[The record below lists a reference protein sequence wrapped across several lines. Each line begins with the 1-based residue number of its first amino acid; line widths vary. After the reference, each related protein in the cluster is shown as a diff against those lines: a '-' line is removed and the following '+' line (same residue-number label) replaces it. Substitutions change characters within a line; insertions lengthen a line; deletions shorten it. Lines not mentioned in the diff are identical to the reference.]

1 MTDNRTKN
9 STAKIFISGPNFLQN
24 TLLAECLNKELQ
36 VDCACHPNLT
46 LMDMVAKEPERT
58 CVCLFD
64 CFYCKTE
71 EIDKCLNNGVK
82 INSDNVLPVL
92 FNVNSDSR
100 IEKLVRQ
107 KSIRGIFYQNDSHRV
122 FFKGIRAILRGEL
135 WFTRKILS
143 RCILHPRTNKS
154 ARRLCIPLLSQREN
168 EVLRLLV
175 TGACNQDI
183 AEEMCISL
191 NTVKTHLY
199 NIYKK
204 IGVPNRLKATLWA
217 TNLMVE

>member
-1 MTDNRTKN
+1 MPENPIEN
-9 STAKIFISGPNFLQN
+9 STTKIFISGPNLLQN

-36 VDCACHPNLT
+36 VECACHPSLT
-46 LMDMVAKEPERT
+46 LMDMVEKEPDRT

-71 EIDKCLNNGVK
+71 EIDKRLNNGVK

-135 WFTRKILS
+135 WFTRKMLS
-143 RCILHPRTNKS
+143 RCILHPRTNKN
-154 ARRLCIPLLSQREN
+154 ARRLCIPLLSRREN
-168 EVLRLLV
+168 EVLRLLA
-175 TGACNQDI
+175 TGAGNQDI
-183 AEEMCISL
+183 AEKMCISL

-199 NIYKK
+199 NIYRK
-204 IGVPNRLKATLWA
+204 IGVPNRLQATLWA
-217 TNLMVE
+217 ANFSVE